1 MSTSTEYVAGLNTP
15 PERRFYP
22 RVTPLTPIYVGFG
35 PNNLGTLLNV
45 SENGLH
51 VATPAPLDVNSA
63 YRVCLSLNGAPSA
76 ITVSVRTIWTDKS
89 NNSSGIQLLDLSEES
104 REQIRNWVALQTSRI
119 ENSDEGLE
127 EWFTPKRAQTLPD
140 IVEEALDAAPE
151 AAESPRKPESPQKIE
166 FPPMPLPIHGEFT
179 YEPPPQVLRKKRRV
193 RRRSGSRSS
202 AATAILWTL
211 VILMI
216 CSAAAWAYQPK
227 LFEQNVSKIIS
238 EVLRQPAIDRFLHRS
253 AQVAEESP
261 AVQPNPSEV
270 TPGAVPPDTSAPK
283 ASGLSKA
290 LPSGD
295 VAFDRGTGPGRS
307 STGIEPNA
315 SSRHSGANT
324 PNTLGASA
332 NPSPKATPSPSVP
345 GGKNHNAPAPKPN
358 LNTLQR
364 QATDAE
370 APEVPRSRAEDS
382 GPDTVAKNDAISA
395 AGTMPTPPP
404 PAASRPSTAQS
415 AANAPASTNPSAKA
429 SSADKNTSAES
440 DARKSA
446 IYRSILNPGRPSDV
460 SNGKQ
465 PANAPASPTAS
476 SLTPGSSSASTAR
489 PNSNATPNS
498 NPGNPPVIQMD
509 VPRPRTVE
517 VTPPR
522 SLTATLTASASYVD
536 LPGERVIHSPAFT
549 IHIERSVKIPRE
561 RIPGERWLF
570 RGRKKVVV
578 GELASRVDP
587 QIQQASLPYG
597 SITVEATIDKD
608 GYVSDVQP
616 LYGSYGLLPNVFRAI
631 RDWRYTPTYVDNKR
645 VETQAKIEID
655 FRPVSARV
663 NSPNRSEK

>member
-1 MSTSTEYVAGLNTP
+1 MSTSTEHVAGLNTP
-15 PERRFYP
+15 AERRFYP
-22 RVTPLTPIYVGFG
+22 RVTPSTPIYVGFG

-51 VATPAPLDVNSA
+51 VATPAPLDVNSV
-63 YRVCLSLNGAPSA
+63 YRVFLSLNGAPSA

-89 NNSSGIQLLDLSEES
+89 HNSSGIQLLDLSEQS
-104 REQIRNWVALQTSRI
+104 REQIRNWVA
-119 ENSDEGLE
+119 ENSDQGLE

-140 IVEEALDAAPE
+140 IVEEALDAAPQ
-151 AAESPRKPESPQKIE
+151 AAESPSKPESPKKIE

-179 YEPPPQVLRKKRRV
+179 YEPPPQVLKNKRMV
-193 RRRSGSRSS
+193 LRRSGSRSS
-202 AATAILWTL
+202 AATVILWTL
-211 VILMI
+211 VIVIVCL
-216 CSAAAWAYQPK
+216 AAGWAYRPK
-227 LFEQNVSKIIS
+227 LFRQTVSDVIAG
-238 EVLRQPAIDRFLHRS
+238 VLHQPAIDRFLHRS
-253 AQVAEESP
+253 AQVAKESP
-261 AVQPNPSEV
+261 AVQPGPSEV
-270 TPGAVPPDTSAPK
+270 TAGAVSRDASAPK
-283 ASGLSKA
+283 ASGLSEA
-290 LPSGD
+290 LPSAD
-295 VAFDRGTGPGRS
+295 VAFGRGTGPERR
-307 STGIEPNA
+307 STGVEPNA
-315 SSRHSGANT
+315 STRH
-324 PNTLGASA
+324 TLGAPA
-332 NPSPKATPSPSVP
+332 NPAPRATPSSSVP
-345 GGKNHNAPAPKPN
+345 GIKNHNAPAPKPN
-358 LNTLQR
+358 LNTLRR
-364 QATDAE
+364 QATDTE
-370 APEVPRSRAEDS
+370 APEVAGSHVEDS

-395 AGTMPTPPP
+395 PGTMPSPPP
-404 PAASRPSTAQS
+404 PAAPRPSTAQS
-415 AANAPASTNPSAKA
+415 AANAPAPTNPSAKA
-429 SSADKNTSAES
+429 SSADKTASADS

-465 PANAPASPTAS
+465 PANAPAASPTAL
-476 SLTPGSSSASTAR
+476 SLTPGSSSASAAR
-489 PNSNATPNS
+489 PNSSATPSS
-498 NPGNPPVIQMD
+498 NPGNAPVIQMD
-509 VPRPRTVE
+509 VPKPRTVE

-522 SLTATLTASASYVD
+522 SLTGTLTASASYVD

-570 RGRKKVVV
+570 RGRKKVLV

-587 QIQQASLPYG
+587 QTPQASVPYG

>member
-15 PERRFYP
+15 VERRFYP
-22 RVTPLTPIYVGFG
+22 RVTPSTPTYVGFG

-51 VATPAPLDVNSA
+51 VATPAPLDVNSV
-63 YRVCLSLNGAPSA
+63 YRVFLSLNGAPSA
-76 ITVSVRTIWTDKS
+76 IAVSVRTIWTDKS
-89 NNSSGIQLLDLSEES
+89 HNSSGIQLLDLSEQS

-140 IVEEALDAAPE
+140 IVEEALDAAPK
-151 AAESPRKPESPQKIE
+151 AAESPRIPESPKKIE
-166 FPPMPLPIHGEFT
+166 FPPMPLPIHGEFS
-179 YEPPPQVLRKKRRV
+179 YEPPPQVLKNKRRV
-193 RRRSGSRSS
+193 LRRSGSRSS
-202 AATAILWTL
+202 AATAVLWTL
-211 VILMI
+211 VIVMVCL
-216 CSAAAWAYQPK
+216 AAGWAYQPK
-227 LFEQNVSKIIS
+227 LFRQNVSNGIAG
-238 EVLRQPAIDRFLHRS
+238 VLRQPAIDRFLHRS
-253 AQVAEESP
+253 AQVAKQSP
-261 AVQPNPSEV
+261 AVQPGPSEV
-270 TPGAVPPDTSAPK
+270 IPGAVPPNASAPK
-283 ASGLSKA
+283 PSGLSEA
-290 LPSGD
+290 LPPAD
-295 VAFDRGTGPGRS
+295 VPFDRGTGPERS
-307 STGIEPNA
+307 SMGIEPNA
-315 SSRHSGANT
+315 STRHSGANT
-324 PNTLGASA
+324 PGAPA
-332 NPSPKATPSPSVP
+332 NPAPKATPSPSVA
-345 GGKNHNAPAPKPN
+345 GSKNHNAPAPKPN
-358 LNTLQR
+358 LNTLQK

-370 APEVPRSRAEDS
+370 APEVPRSHVEDS
-382 GPDTVAKNDAISA
+382 APDTVARNDAISA

-404 PAASRPSTAQS
+404 PAAPRTSTTQS
-415 AANAPASTNPSAKA
+415 AANASASTNPSAKA
-429 SSADKNTSAES
+429 SFADKTTSADS

-465 PANAPASPTAS
+465 PANAPPASPTAL

-489 PNSNATPNS
+489 PNSNATPSS

-509 VPRPRTVE
+509 VPKPRTVE

-522 SLTATLTASASYVD
+522 SLTGTLTASASYVD

-587 QIQQASLPYG
+587 QTQQASVPYG